1 MIKSMTGYSRSE
13 SSDHGVTALV
23 EIRTVNGKN
32 LDISP
37 RLPKSLQHK
46 EVDIRDIIRHTLLRG
61 SVSINV
67 TVESVSEESHLVTL
81 NEEKAAAYHAEIEKL
96 RKKFK
101 MRDAIKLDHLM
112 NFTDM
117 FEKNVVEEDYPK
129 QWSIVQKALRSAL
142 VSLDNMRITEGR
154 ELGKDIRKR
163 IGHIEHDLD
172 KIEKLSEK
180 RVPIERDRLRARIAQ
195 LFESDE
201 IDEQRLQME
210 IVMVANKLDISEEC
224 VRLRSHVKFAVDV
237 MNSKGTESTGRKL
250 NFILQEM
257 HREINTIGSKADDAT
272 ISQLV
277 VGMKEELER
286 LREQVQN
293 IE

>member
-1 MIKSMTGYSRSE
+1 MTGYSRIETSE
-13 SSDHGVTALV
+13 NGVTALV

-37 RLPKSLQHK
+37 RIPKSLQHK
-46 EVDIRDIIRHTLLRG
+46 EIDIREMIRHALMRG
-61 SVSINV
+61 SVSVNV
-67 TVESVSEESHLVTL
+67 TVETVSEESHLVTL
-81 NEEKAAAYHAEIEKL
+81 NEEKAAAYFAEIDKL

-101 MRDAIKLDHLM
+101 MRDAVKLDHLM

-117 FEKNVVEEDYPK
+117 FEKNVIEEDYSK
-129 QWSIVQKALRSAL
+129 QWNIVQKTLRSAL
-142 VSLDNMRITEGR
+142 ISLDNMRKNEGR
-154 ELGKDIRKR
+154 ELGKDIRAR
-163 IGHIEHDLD
+163 IGNIERDLD
-172 KIEKLSEK
+172 KVEKLAEK
-180 RVPIERDRLRARIAQ
+180 RVPVERERLRARIAQ

-210 IVMVANKLDISEEC
+210 IIIVANKLDISEEI
-224 VRLRSHVKFAVDV
+224 VRLRSHIKFAVEV
-237 MNSKGTESTGRKL
+237 MNSKGHESIGRRL

-257 HREINTIGSKADDAT
+257 HREINTIGSKADDAG
-272 ISQLV
+272 ISQIV
-277 VGMKEELER
+277 VAMKEELER

>member
-1 MIKSMTGYSRSE
+1 MIKSMTGYSRIETSE
-13 SSDHGVTALV
+13 NGVTALV

-37 RLPKSLQHK
+37 RIPKSLQHK
-46 EVDIRDIIRHTLLRG
+46 EIDIREMIRHALMRG
-61 SVSINV
+61 SVSVNV
-67 TVESVSEESHLVTL
+67 TVETVSEESHLVTL
-81 NEEKAAAYHAEIEKL
+81 NEEKAAAYFAEIDKL

-101 MRDAIKLDHLM
+101 MRDAVKLDHLM

-117 FEKNVVEEDYPK
+117 FEKNVIEEDYSK
-129 QWSIVQKALRSAL
+129 QWNIVQKTLRSAL
-142 VSLDNMRITEGR
+142 ISLDNMRKNEGR
-154 ELGKDIRKR
+154 ELGKDIRAR
-163 IGHIEHDLD
+163 IGNIERDLD
-172 KIEKLSEK
+172 KVEKLAEK
-180 RVPIERDRLRARIAQ
+180 RVPVERERLRARIAQ

-210 IVMVANKLDISEEC
+210 IIIVANKLDISEEI
-224 VRLRSHVKFAVDV
+224 VRLRSHIKFAVEV
-237 MNSKGTESTGRKL
+237 MNSKGHESIGRRL

-257 HREINTIGSKADDAT
+257 HREINTIGSKADDAG
-272 ISQLV
+272 ISQIV
-277 VGMKEELER
+277 VAMKEELER

>member
-1 MIKSMTGYSRSE
+1 MIKSMTGYSRIETSE
-13 SSDHGVTALV
+13 NGVTALV

-46 EVDIRDIIRHTLLRG
+46 EIDIREMVRHALMRG
-61 SVSINV
+61 SVNV
-67 TVESVSEESHLVTL
+67 NITVETVAEESHLVTL
-81 NEEKAAAYHAEIEKL
+81 NEAKAEAYFAEIDKL

-101 MRDAIKLDHLM
+101 MRDAVKLDHLM

-117 FEKNVVEEDYPK
+117 FEKNVVEEDYSK
-129 QWSIVQKALRSAL
+129 QWNIVQKTLRSAL
-142 VSLDNMRITEGR
+142 NSLDNMRKNEGR
-154 ELGKDIRKR
+154 ELGKDIRNR
-163 IGHIEHDLD
+163 IGYIERDLD
-172 KIEKLSEK
+172 KVEKLAEK
-180 RVPIERDRLRARIAQ
+180 RVPQERERLRARIAQ

-210 IVMVANKLDISEEC
+210 IIIVANKLDISEEI
-224 VRLRSHVKFAVDV
+224 VRLRSHIKFAVEV
-237 MNSKGTESTGRKL
+237 MNSKGHESIGRRL

-257 HREINTIGSKADDAT
+257 HREINTIGSKADDAG
-272 ISQLV
+272 ISQIV
-277 VGMKEELER
+277 VAMKEELER